1 MLAMLVFAARVLRP
15 ATGVL
20 DGVLVR
26 SRNGWAW
33 QTRYVWYA
41 TVVCL
46 PAALG
51 VLAAMGYFYSAL
63 QLERRLVVTVWLI
76 LGLIVF
82 NGLVLRW
89 LVIVKRSLAL
99 EEAKSRRTA
108 TTPEPG
114 ASGVVPAAEG
124 PLVVDQPKI
133 DINVVSAQTRRLL
146 HSALVFGLVMGVWF
160 IWIDLLP
167 ALGVLE
173 RVEIWPTMQVV
184 PSEPQVRDIVGS
196 PLVSNSPTAVS
207 AATQPTITPLS
218 NSLSIPTV
226 ASSTPQ
232 SEDPLTLLEVLTSL
246 VLLLAMFAIAR
257 NIPGLLEVSVLQ
269 WFTMEPSA
277 RYATATIVRYLIV
290 IVGLGLAFHFIGI
303 GWSKV
308 QWLAAAITLGVGF
321 GLQEIFAN
329 FISGLIL
336 LFEQPIRVGDTVT
349 VNGVDGT
356 VTRIR
361 MRATTI
367 TDYDRKELV
376 IPNKDFITGQIVN
389 WTLTD
394 AVTRMTFPVG
404 VAYGTDTATV
414 ERTLL
419 KIAKTNPLVLE
430 DPAPQAVFTGF
441 GDSTLNFSFRVFL
454 PNLDNALRTRHE
466 INTAIERA
474 FREAGIEIAFPQRD
488 IHIRSTPNRPMQLPA
503 TDSGQPK
510 P

>member
-1 MLAMLVFAARVLRP
+1 
-15 ATGVL
+15 
-20 DGVLVR
+20 
-26 SRNGWAW
+26 
-33 QTRYVWYA
+33 
-41 TVVCL
+41 
-46 PAALG
+46 
-51 VLAAMGYFYSAL
+51 
-63 QLERRLVVTVWLI
+63 
-76 LGLIVF
+76 
-82 NGLVLRW
+82 
-89 LVIVKRSLAL
+89 
-99 EEAKSRRTA
+99 
-108 TTPEPG
+108 
-114 ASGVVPAAEG
+114 
-124 PLVVDQPKI
+124 
-133 DINVVSAQTRRLL
+133 
-146 HSALVFGLVMGVWF
+146 
-160 IWIDLLP
+160 
-167 ALGVLE
+167 
-173 RVEIWPTMQVV
+173 MQIV

-196 PLVSNSPTAVS
+196 PLVSSPPAAVS
-207 AATQPTITPLS
+207 PSTQPAITPLS
-218 NSLSIPTV
+218 NALSI
-226 ASSTPQ
+226 SSGAVETSANSAGSQ

-419 KIAKTNPLVLE
+419 NIAKANPLVLE

-441 GDSTLNFSFRVFL
+441 GDSTLNYSLRVFL
-454 PNLDNALRTRHE
+454 PNLENALRTRHE

-488 IHIRSTPNRPMQLPA
+488 IHIRSTPGRPLPLPERN
-503 TDSGQPK
+503 SGRQPK